1 MRILLVLALLLF
13 AGSAIWAQTT
23 INGTVK
29 DHNNNPIP
37 YCSMGIKNSRTAGL
51 ADQNGVYKLVIPD
64 SLLEKEIIFSSVGYV
79 EKSVSIGK
87 LKISGEIVLDEKV
100 ATLNQVVISGT
111 KLKEKVIGQQ
121 KRPMLTFSKMF
132 DKNMPSIEQGNI
144 FELFTQTRLKSYR
157 FFIIPSSKFK
167 QITLRLNI
175 YKVNG
180 DIPSEPLLQQNIL
193 FSTSTTGWQ
202 RIDLSDYKL
211 SYNNLDKLAITVQ
224 LVAHSALGDTAFL
237 FGLSAKKSLS
247 KNLLFRYQSQG
258 NWEANEGTFIS
269 NLEVAYNQEGKNSTI
284 VNKEDQP
291 EENPETQILA
301 SVISHKMK
309 AQKTIFGRNKSGKY
323 IDVDSA
329 KIYYEE
335 YGKGEPLILLHGN
348 GGSISDFY
356 QQIPYLS
363 KYFRVIALDTR
374 GQGRSTDLSKLP
386 YSYQQFAIDLF
397 RLTKVLKLE
406 QINIL
411 GWSDGGNTGLIFNYT
426 YPQMVVKLA
435 IIGANLNPNGV
446 KEQIIEGFK
455 KQVEDNTSNA
465 DLRLIKL
472 MLSQPNIAPS
482 ELAMISNRVL
492 VIAGSDDVIKQDH
505 TISIGKLIK
514 DATVTFIPNSTHYVP
529 FEQPDQLNKIVLEFM
544 KKQ

>member
-1 MRILLVLALLLF
+1 MRKLLVLAILLF
-13 AGSAIWAQTT
+13 TGSAIWAQTT
-23 INGTVK
+23 INGTVR
-29 DHNNNPIP
+29 DHNNSPIP
-37 YCSMGIKNSRTAGL
+37 YCSMGIKNSRTASL
-51 ADQNGVYKLVIPD
+51 ADQNGVYKLIIPD

-87 LKISGEIVLDEKV
+87 LKVSGEVILDEKV
-100 ATLNQVVISGT
+100 AILNQVVISGT
-111 KLKEKVIGQQ
+111 KLKEKIIGQQ

-180 DIPSEPLLQQNIL
+180 NIPSEPLLQENIL

-202 RIDLSDYKL
+202 RIDLSGHKL
-211 SYNNLDKLAITVQ
+211 SYNNLDKIAITLQ
-224 LVAHSALGDTAFL
+224 LVAHSALGDTAFV

-284 VNKEDQP
+284 VKKEDQP
-291 EENPETQILA
+291 EENPETQMLA
-301 SVISHKMK
+301 SVINHKTK
-309 AQKTIFGRNKSGKY
+309 AQKTIFGRNKSGKF

-363 KYFRVIALDTR
+363 KYFRVIAIDTR

-386 YSYQQFAIDLF
+386 YSYQQFATDLF
-397 RLTKVLKLE
+397 QLTKVLKLAK
-406 QINIL
+406 INIL

-426 YPQMVVKLA
+426 YPQMVGRLA

-472 MLSQPNIAPS
+472 MLSQPNITPS
-482 ELAMISNRVL
+482 ELAIISNRVL
-492 VIAGSDDVIKQDH
+492 VIAGSEDVIKQDH

-514 DATVTFIPNSTHYVP
+514 GATVTFIPNATHYVP

>member
-1 MRILLVLALLLF
+1 MRKLFVLVVLLF
-13 AGSAIWAQTT
+13 AGSAICAQTT
-23 INGTVK
+23 INGMVK
-29 DHNNNPIP
+29 DHNNAPIP

-87 LKISGEIVLDEKV
+87 LKVSGKVVLDEKV

-144 FELFTQTRLKSYR
+144 FELFTQTRLKSYS

-180 DIPSEPLLQQNIL
+180 NIPSEPLLQENIL

-202 RIDLSDYKL
+202 RIDLSGYKL
-211 SYNNLDKLAITVQ
+211 SYNNLDKLAITLQ
-224 LVAHSALGDTAFL
+224 LVAHSALGDTAFV

-258 NWEANEGTFIS
+258 NWETNEGTFIS
-269 NLEVAYNQEGKNSTI
+269 NLEVAYNQEGKNSTT

-291 EENPETQILA
+291 EENLETQMLA
-301 SVISHKMK
+301 SVIKHRAK
-309 AQKTIFGRNKSGKY
+309 AQKTIFGRNKSGKH

-329 KIYYEE
+329 KLYYEE

-386 YSYQQFAIDLF
+386 YSYQQFATDLF
-397 RLTKVLKLE
+397 QLTKVLKLA

-426 YPQMVVKLA
+426 YPQMVGKLA

-446 KEQIIEGFK
+446 KDQIIEGFK
-455 KQVEDNTSNA
+455 KQVEDNTNG

-472 MLSQPNIAPS
+472 MLSQPNIRPS

-492 VIAGSDDVIKQDH
+492 VIAGSDDVIKQEH

-514 DATVTFIPNSTHYVP
+514 DATVTFIPNSTHYIP
-529 FEQPDQLNKIVLEFM
+529 FEQRDQLNKIVLEFM
-544 KKQ
+544 KTK

>member
-1 MRILLVLALLLF
+1 MRKLIVLVVLLF
-13 AGSAIWAQTT
+13 TGSATWAQTT

-29 DHNNNPIP
+29 DQNNTPIP
-37 YCSMGIKNSRTAGL
+37 YCSMGIKNSRTASI
-51 ADQNGVYKLVIPD
+51 ADQHGFYKLVIPD

-79 EKSVSIGK
+79 EKSISVSK
-87 LKISGEIVLDEKV
+87 LRISGEVVLDEKV

-144 FELFTQTRLKSYR
+144 FELFSQTRLKSYN

-180 DIPSEPLLQQNIL
+180 NLPSESLLQENIL

-202 RIDLSDYKL
+202 RIDLTDYKL
-211 SYNNLDKLAITVQ
+211 SYKNLDKIAITLQ
-224 LVAHSALGDTAFL
+224 LVAHSALGDTAFV

-247 KNLLFRYQSQG
+247 KNLLFRYQRQG
-258 NWEANEGTFIS
+258 NWETNEGTFIS
-269 NLEVAYNQEGKNSTI
+269 NLEVAYNQEGKNSTATL
-284 VNKEDQP
+284 KEEQP
-291 EENPETQILA
+291 EESADTQMLA
-301 SVISHKMK
+301 SIINHRQK
-309 AQKTIFGRNKSGKY
+309 AQQTIYGRNRSGKY

-329 KIYYEE
+329 KLYYEE

-348 GGSISDFY
+348 GGSIADFY
-356 QQIPYLS
+356 LQIPYLS

-386 YSYQQFAIDLF
+386 YSYQQFASDLF
-397 RLTKVLKLE
+397 QLTKVLKLAR
-406 QINIL
+406 INIL

-426 YPQMVVKLA
+426 YPQMVGKLV
-435 IIGANLNPNGV
+435 IIGSNLNPNGV
-446 KEQIIEGFK
+446 KEQIIEGFN
-455 KQVEDNTSNA
+455 KQVEANA
-465 DLRLIKL
+465 SKGDLRLIKL
-472 MLSQPNIAPS
+472 MINQPNITPS
-482 ELAMISNRVL
+482 ELAMVTNPVL

-505 TISIGKLIK
+505 TVSIGERIK
-514 DATVTFIPNSTHYVP
+514 NATVKFIPNSTHYLP
-529 FEQPDQLNKIVLEFM
+529 FEQPDHLNKIVFDFM